1 MSLIKRTSAIRD
13 KIQSVMKDYQ
23 DAKDNCP
30 AFEHFA
36 EETRAELKQS
46 YINKINEKTLKELQD
61 IESDVKIKK
70 SVINSTANKK
80 KFPVTNSALLNGT
93 QSEIIKQRAEQLAM
107 NNLDSNVLS
116 YLKSEY
122 NNGNIDFI
130 NYFQNAVKLNTA
142 VSSELRSEMN
152 EVFNDVAIKTGIKDL
167 ETEINLC
174 SAYESKI
181 NSYKDIVND
190 DSPGMRMKF
199 IYIDNDIQRL
209 ESELKTDTV

>member
-1 MSLIKRTSAIRD
+1 MSLIKRIPEIKER
-13 KIQSVMKDYQ
+13 IQSVMKDYQ

-46 YINKINEKTLKELQD
+46 YINKINEKALQKLED

-70 SVINSTANKK
+70 SVINSTVNKK
-80 KFPVTNSALLNGT
+80 KFPATNS
-93 QSEIIKQRAEQLAM
+93 EITKQRAEALAM
-107 NNLDSNVLS
+107 NNLDFNILS
-116 YLKSEY
+116 YIKSELE
-122 NNGNIDFI
+122 NGNIDFI
-130 NYFQNAVKLNTA
+130 NHFQNAVKLNTG
-142 VSSELRSEMN
+142 VSSELKSEMN
-152 EVFNDVAIKTGIKDL
+152 QLFNDVAIKTGIKDL

-181 NSYKDIVND
+181 GTYKDLVND

-199 IYIDNDIQRL
+199 IYIDNDIERL
-209 ESELKTDTV
+209 SSELKTDTV